1 MLNGTQ
7 GDIIILRYKTQNR
20 NRITMAYKNKK
31 KNKAHQA
38 EIRKINKHKK
48 AERERKRN
56 RGNIPVMTENDY
68 LMLMRTRGLI

>member
-1 MLNGTQ
+1 
-7 GDIIILRYKTQNR
+7 
-20 NRITMAYKNKK
+20 MAYKNKK